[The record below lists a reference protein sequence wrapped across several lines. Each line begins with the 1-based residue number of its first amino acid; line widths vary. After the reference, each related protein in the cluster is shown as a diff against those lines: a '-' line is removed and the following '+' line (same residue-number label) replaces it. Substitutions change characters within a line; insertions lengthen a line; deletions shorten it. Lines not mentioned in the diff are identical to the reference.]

1 MQRSVPLLIVAQSA
15 RYLAEAA
22 ARSGYQV
29 WAADCFADSDTIA
42 VCERFI
48 RIESLD
54 NPQRLLEQ
62 IKDLSQGQSCLLIAG
77 TGVEQFYP
85 LIEQLPA
92 HIHWRGNPVKTL
104 RLTQQSA
111 PFFALLDT
119 AKIAYPET
127 LWSYPKQPADYVL
140 KRDQTWGGTNIQSA
154 TQPLA
159 EQSYYQRRIDGQSV
173 SVLILADGK
182 SCHLLSIHQ
191 QYNRPDSFQR
201 DYLQR
206 PVILSESQLQQLKQT
221 AQKLAMICELRGLN
235 SIDFI
240 VDKQRCLVLEI
251 NPRPSASVEF
261 LSRDYPL
268 LDWHIS
274 ACEDYIDPPAIK
286 APTHSQRLVTLYAE
300 YDCQVPKAMNW
311 PTAAH
316 DIPEAQTIIKQG
328 QPICSLLLQTEA
340 ELLPQYQQELSHSI
354 CKNLL
359 PVA

>member
-29 WAADCFADSDTIA
+29 WAADCFADSDTLA

-48 RIESLD
+48 RIESLA
-54 NPQRLLEQ
+54 NPQRLLKQ
-62 IKDLSQGQSCLLIAG
+62 IIELSRGQSCLLIAG
-77 TGVEQFYP
+77 TGVELFYP
-85 LIEQLPA
+85 LLEQLPV
-92 HIHWRGNPVKTL
+92 HIQWRGNPVQTL
-104 RLTQQSA
+104 RITQQSA
-111 PFFALLDT
+111 QFFALLDK
-119 AKIAYPET
+119 AKIPYPET

-140 KRDQTWGGTNIQSA
+140 KRDQTWGGTYIQSA

-159 EQSYYQRRIDGQSV
+159 EQGYYQRRIDGESV

-191 QYNRPDSFQR
+191 QQNRPDSFQR

-206 PVILSESQLQQLKQT
+206 PVMLSESLLQQLKQT
-221 AQKLAMICELRGLN
+221 SQKLATLCELRGLN

-240 VDKQRCLVLEI
+240 VDKQCCLVLEI

-261 LSRDYPL
+261 LSGDYPL

-274 ACEDYIDPPAIK
+274 ACKTHIDPPEPK
-286 APTHSQRLVTLYAE
+286 APAYSQRLVTLYAE
-300 YDCQVPKAMNW
+300 HDCQVPKAMNW

-316 DIPEAQTIIKQG
+316 DIPAAQTIIKRG
-328 QPICSLLLQTEA
+328 QPICSLLLQAEA
-340 ELLPQYQQELSHSI
+340 DSLPQQQQELSQSI
-354 CKNLL
+354 YKNLRPL
-359 PVA
+359 A

>member
-15 RYLAEAA
+15 RYLAESA

-29 WAADCFADSDTIA
+29 WAADCFADSDTLA

-48 RIESLD
+48 HIESLA

-62 IKDLSQGQSCLLIAG
+62 IIELSQGQSCLLIAG

-85 LIEQLPA
+85 LIKQLPA
-92 HIHWRGNPVKTL
+92 HIQWRGNPVKTL
-104 RLTQQSA
+104 CLTQQSA

-119 AKIAYPET
+119 AKIPYPET

-140 KRDQTWGGTNIQSA
+140 KLDQTWGGTHIQSA
-154 TQPLA
+154 TEPLA
-159 EQSYYQRRIDGQSV
+159 EQGYYQRRIDGQSV

-191 QYNRPDSFQR
+191 QNNRPDSFQR

-206 PVILSESQLQQLKQT
+206 PVVLPKSLLQQLT
-221 AQKLAMICELRGLN
+221 ETTQKLATLCELRGLN

-240 VDKQRCLVLEI
+240 IDEQRCLVLEI

-261 LSRDYPL
+261 LSGDYPL

-274 ACEDYIDPPAIK
+274 ACETHIDPPEPK
-286 APTHSQRLVTLYAE
+286 APPLSQRLVTLYAE
-300 YDCQVPKAMNW
+300 YDCQVPEAMDW
-311 PTAAH
+311 PIAAH
-316 DIPEAQTIIKQG
+316 DIPAAQTIIKQG
-328 QPICSLLLQTEA
+328 QPICSLLLQAEA
-340 ELLPQYQQELSHSI
+340 DSLTQQQQELSHSI
-354 CKNLL
+354 CKNLRPL
-359 PVA
+359 A